1 MKVVSTIK
9 HFISQ
14 KIPFLF
20 LYLLTFATIY
30 YIVANIDDD
39 AHFSVRGKEI
49 KLQKLSFWECFYFSI
64 ITQTTIGYGEIV
76 PVSFWGQLVVSI
88 QALGTIIIVLYHI
101 TL

>member
-1 MKVVSTIK
+1 MKVVSNLK
-9 HFISQ
+9 NFLSQ
-14 KIPFLF
+14 KIPFLI
-20 LYLLTFATIY
+20 LYLLTYTTIY

-49 KLQKLSFWECFYFSI
+49 KLQKLSYWECFYFSI

-76 PVSFWGQLVVSI
+76 PVSFWGQLAVSI